1 MFQEKRPTFS
11 RKSPMFFQKTPTF
24 LWKCRT
30 FFCAVFVFG
39 FGLKI
44 VLIFRFSVKVV
55 KAKSVKVQGCA
66 RVSHAREKTT
76 AVWMPLGH
84 RVMSRPR

>member
-1 MFQEKRPTFS
+1 M
-11 RKSPMFFQKTPTF
+11 
-24 LWKCRT
+24 
-30 FFCAVFVFG
+30 
-39 FGLKI
+39 

-55 KAKSVKVQGCA
+55 KAKSAKVQGCA
-66 RVSHAREKTT
+66 RVSPAREKTT